1 MDKLT
6 SIRIKYSDGTYLDEV
21 PIGVLAQNV
30 RYDSGHNL
38 IQVLGSVDVESN
50 GTIQQ
55 QINKLFNEKLN
66 SSDLSSYVNS
76 KITTDVSKWLADNV
90 NPIGSAV
97 IVD

>member
-30 RYDSGHNL
+30 GYDSGHNL
-38 IQVLGSVDVESN
+38 IQILGSVDVDSN

-55 QINKLFNEKLN
+55 QINRLFNEKLN

-90 NPIGSAV
+90 NPVGSAV
-97 IVD
+97 MVD